1 MPLTDFAKQ
10 WKEKNQG
17 LFKYA
22 GDVAKNSV
30 DKGLKEAHD
39 YMQDADEGTSFE
51 DVQTASVKRHL
62 ANDANDDKLY
72 NAAMMELIG
81 HLSKDNKETY
91 LKHTQPLQKYIDVKD
106 EFDFKHNNYT
116 TTENVDTTPDENVRN
131 LQRELNEAGYTD
143 KFGQKLKE
151 DGIYAGKTAYADD
164 SKKAD
169 VENNNNSNVETY
181 STDTFFVNNNVEE
194 QNYDEE
200 NTSQRFG
207 NRWNAPVRTGERP
220 GERETSTDRQ
230 DAESDSNENT
240 YINDNGIVKWK
251 ELPYIAQR
259 LPVETKLFR
268 EKKISTEVYNAFDT
282 LSQKWY
288 YANTAEAREEISA
301 IAQKVRDNGYKID
314 DCTKVANQE
323 LWNNAQEIYNVLLNE
338 KDDIADKV
346 LYLLK
351 KKVEPF
357 SSAVSDIS
365 ENAIKWLIR
374 VYKNGKWDYKSTE
387 VHTEWMP
394 ETRYFMYYGE
404 IIDAAAFGNINFGY
418 TGTTLGIDAETLYKG
433 GGTLANNPTEYE
445 ISHYYSDSEVDHY
458 YIKIGIE
465 QANKEGYY
473 GQLHFPDGFFDIMKD
488 VIEIIKK

>member
-1 MPLTDFAKQ
+1 MGFI
-10 WKEKNQG
+10 KN
-17 LFKYA
+17 
-22 GDVAKNSV
+22 KNY
-30 DKGLKEAHD
+30 D

-51 DVQTASVKRHL
+51 NVQTASVKRHL
-62 ANDANDDKLY
+62 AKDSNNDKLF
-72 NAAMMELIG
+72 NASIMEMIG
-81 HLSKDNKETY
+81 HLSKENKELY
-91 LKHTQPLQKYIDVKD
+91 LKNAEPLETYIDAKD
-106 EFDFKHNNYT
+106 KFDFKNNNYT
-116 TTENVDTTPDENVRN
+116 TTENADKTPNENVRQ
-131 LQRELNEAGYTD
+131 LQRELNKAGYTD

-151 DGIYAGKTAYADD
+151 DGIYAGKTAYAYE

-169 VENNNNSNVETY
+169 NVANNNSNVETY
-181 STDTFFVNNNVEE
+181 STTTLSTTDNLTE

-207 NRWNAPVRTGERP
+207 NRWNAPVRTGERQ

-230 DAESDSNENT
+230 DTESVFNENT
-240 YINDNGIVKWK
+240 YINENGIVKWK

-259 LPVETKLFR
+259 LPVETRLFR
-268 EKKISTEVYNAFDT
+268 ERKISTEVYNAFDI
-282 LSQKWY
+282 LSQRWY
-288 YANTAEAREEISA
+288 YAETEEAREEIGDLA
-301 IAQKVRDNGYKID
+301 GKIRDNGYKID

-351 KKVEPF
+351 KKLEPF
-357 SSAVSDIS
+357 SSAASDIS
-365 ENAIKWLIR
+365 KNAIKWLIR
-374 VYKNGKWDYKSTE
+374 VYNNGKWDYKSTE

-404 IIDAAAFGNINFGY
+404 VIDAAAFGNINFGY
-418 TGTTLGIDAETLYKG
+418 TGTLLGIDAETLYKG